1 MNLTEKR
8 KQNPPPPPPF
18 SGPTESMLQYVDLA
32 NLINR
37 LTTLQH
43 KLHEEAIQRKK
54 IEGDY
59 TVSVVITFIPAC
71 Y

>member
-1 MNLTEKR
+1 
-8 KQNPPPPPPF
+8 
-18 SGPTESMLQYVDLA
+18 MLQYVDLA